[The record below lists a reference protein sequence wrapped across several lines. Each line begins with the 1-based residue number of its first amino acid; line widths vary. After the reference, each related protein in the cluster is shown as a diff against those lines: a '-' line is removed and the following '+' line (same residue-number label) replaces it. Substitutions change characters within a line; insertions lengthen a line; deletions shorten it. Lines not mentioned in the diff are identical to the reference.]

1 LDVVKNY
8 WTQFKIFGPLSE
20 NSSPHLVSQA
30 SYGPD
35 CIDLRVKDFFDE
47 VVVRLLLVAILVG

>member
-1 LDVVKNY
+1 VLDVVKNY

-47 VVVRLLLVAILVG
+47 VVVRLLVG